1 MDYIFT
7 FLVYL
12 IEILQKRYK
21 GLFIVEA
28 MSPSGNKWIK
38 KYKPKKVS
46 SKRKNSN
53 KFIIDETQIK
63 VGSQYISGSGLQ
75 SIEPKHRQILQID
88 LSSERT
94 MLVAERFIIA
104 SLINNKFD
112 KCPVSTDCGLSVFGR
127 RTSYPFLI

>member
-21 GLFIVEA
+21 GLFIGRSY

-46 SKRKNSN
+46 SKRKKSN
-53 KFIIDETQIK
+53 EFIIDETQIK
-63 VGSQYISGSGLQ
+63 VGSQ
-75 SIEPKHRQILQID
+75 
-88 LSSERT
+88 
-94 MLVAERFIIA
+94 
-104 SLINNKFD
+104 
-112 KCPVSTDCGLSVFGR
+112 
-127 RTSYPFLI
+127 